1 MPKDRARDDLGEL
14 PLDTGSLIELLDR
27 VFPPGV
33 SISDIVTE
41 EDRIRFAAR
50 LGQREL
56 IYILKDRWNRKK
68 T

>member
-1 MPKDRARDDLGEL
+1 MRKDRVQADLGEL

-56 IYILKDRWNRKK
+56 IDILKDRWNRKK

>member
-1 MPKDRARDDLGEL
+1 MQKDRVRDDLGEL

-56 IYILKDRWNRKK
+56 IDILKDRWNRKK

>member
-1 MPKDRARDDLGEL
+1 MQKDRVRDDLGEL

-56 IYILKDRWNRKK
+56 IDILKDRWNRKK
-68 T
+68 P

>member
-1 MPKDRARDDLGEL
+1 L

-56 IYILKDRWNRKK
+56 IDILKDRWNRKK